1 MIGSRTNAAG
11 QRLRLWTNDGQSDIT
26 RLSKSCRPL
35 VQNGRFAADRDFT
48 DSRFER
54 LGHRYQRR
62 AHPRQ
67 HPLNEMNSPRAEGN
81 VGVKGAKANDF
92 EVSNPAAAAA
102 LTSANGVSA

>member
-1 MIGSRTNAAG
+1 VLMSRENSQVQSLSTG
-11 QRLRLWTNDGQSDIT
+11 QPS
-26 RLSKSCRPL
+26 RPPARTPLPIMVLFPLL
-35 VQNGRFAADRDFT
+35 VSVCSYLVAHA
-48 DSRFER
+48 
-54 LGHRYQRR
+54 

-67 HPLNEMNSPRAEGN
+67 QPLNEMNSPRAEGN